1 MLGFGRGQQLMNDVT
16 APWHIGVDV
25 GGTFTDVVLERGA
38 AQVSTKVLTTQDAPE
53 RGVLEGVRAAL
64 ERAGAAPGDVG
75 LVIHGTTLAT
85 NALIERKGAR
95 TALVVTEG
103 FRDSVE
109 MAHENRFEQYDI
121 SMDRPP
127 PLVPR
132 WLRWPVCERMSARGE
147 PLIPLDEASVREVAE
162 RARKHDVDAIAVGLL
177 HSYANPEHEQ
187 RVGALLA
194 KALPDVTVT
203 LSCEVCPEIREYER
217 LSTACANAY
226 VQPRMARYLSALDE
240 ALKALGLSCPFM
252 LMTSGGG
259 LTDLETA
266 VRFPVR
272 LVESGPAGGAVL
284 AAWIARQ
291 RGLDRVL
298 SFDMGGTTAKLCLI
312 DDCMPQT
319 TRSFEVARAWRNLK
333 GSGLPLRIPAIEMV
347 EIGAGGGSIAA
358 VDGLGRLRV
367 GPESAG
373 ADPGPASYG
382 RGGVAATVTDA
393 DLVLGRIDATA
404 FAGGSGLD
412 ARSGA
417 AALNGQVAG
426 PLKMTG
432 PLAAYAVSEV
442 VDENMANAARVHA
455 VEWGK
460 DIRARTMIAFGGA
473 APLHAAR
480 LAEKLELDAVVV
492 PPQAGVGSAVGF
504 LRAPVSYELARSR
517 HMRLSAFD
525 ANDAG
530 ALLEEM
536 ASEARAVVALAAGE
550 AANGLDEVRHL
561 YMRYVGQGHEIA
573 VRLPKG
579 GLGDTDLL
587 RHAFEAAY
595 RRLYD
600 RAIPGQDLEVL
611 SWTVTVSSAPPE
623 VLPTGAPGG
632 DRTDAAA
639 NAPLF
644 DNGGFV
650 EAAMHRREALSAGAS
665 VPGPALI
672 VEDQTTTVVSA
683 AFDAR
688 IEADGSILLT
698 RKDRDIGGTNP

>member
-1 MLGFGRGQQLMNDVT
+1 MNDVT

-64 ERAGAAPGDVG
+64 ERADAAPGDVG

-132 WLRWPVCERMSARGE
+132 WLRWPVRERMSARGE
-147 PLIPLDEASVREVAE
+147 LLIPLDEASVREVAE

-382 RGGVAATVTDA
+382 RGGTAATVTDA

-426 PLKMTG
+426 PLEMTG

-525 ANDAG
+525 TDDAV

-573 VRLPKG
+573 VRLPEG

-644 DNGGFV
+644 DNGSFV

-688 IEADGSILLT
+688 VEADGSILLT

>member
-1 MLGFGRGQQLMNDVT
+1 MNDVT
-16 APWHIGVDV
+16 AHWHIGVDV

-132 WLRWPVCERMSARGE
+132 WLRWPVRERMSARGE
-147 PLIPLDEASVREVAE
+147 PLIPLDEASVREVEE

-226 VQPRMARYLSALDE
+226 VQPRMAGYLSALDE

-417 AALNGQVAG
+417 AALNGQVAE
-426 PLKMTG
+426 PLEMTE

-525 ANDAG
+525 TDDAA

-536 ASEARAVVALAAGE
+536 ASEARAVVALAAGQ

-573 VRLPKG
+573 VRLPEG
-579 GLGDTDLL
+579 GLGDADLL

-623 VLPTGAPGG
+623 VLPAGAPGG

-639 NAPLF
+639 TAPLF

-650 EAAMHRREALSAGAS
+650 EAAMHRREALAAGAS

-688 IEADGSILLT
+688 VEADGSILLT
-698 RKDRDIGGTNP
+698 RKDRDIGGTKP

>member
-1 MLGFGRGQQLMNDVT
+1 MNDSQHPT
-16 APWHIGVDV
+16 PSWRLAVDI
-25 GGTFTDVVLERGA
+25 GGTFTDVVLECAGG
-38 AQVSTKVLTTQDAPE
+38 QVSAKVLTTPEAPE
-53 RGVLEGVRAAL
+53 AGVLEGVRAAL
-64 ERAGAAPGDVG
+64 GEAGAAPGDIA

-121 SMDRPP
+121 QMDRPP

-132 WLRWPVCERMSARGE
+132 WLRWPVRERMDARGRA
-147 PLIPLDEASVREVAE
+147 LVPLDEASVAEVAAL
-162 RARKHDVDAIAVGLL
+162 ARRHSVEAIAVGLL
-177 HSYANPEHEQ
+177 HSYANPAHER

-194 KALPDVTVT
+194 EALPGLPVT

-217 LSTACANAY
+217 LSTASANAY
-226 VQPRMARYLSALDE
+226 VQPRMAGYLRALDSALG
-240 ALKALGLSCPFM
+240 ALGVTCPFM

-266 VRFPVR
+266 IRFPVR

-284 AAWIARQ
+284 AAHIARE

-312 DDCMPQT
+312 DDARPQA

-347 EIGAGGGSIAA
+347 EIGAGGGSIAG

-367 GPESAG
+367 GPKSAG

-382 RGGVAATVTDA
+382 RGGRRATVTDA
-393 DLVLGRIDATA
+393 DLALGRIDADA
-404 FAGGSGLD
+404 FAGGGRRLD
-412 ARSGA
+412 AA
-417 AALNGQVAG
+417 AASAALRRDVAE
-426 PLKMTG
+426 PLAMEE
-432 PLAAYAVSEV
+432 PLAAYALSEV

-460 DIRARTMIAFGGA
+460 DVRARTMIAFGGA

-492 PPQAGVGSAVGF
+492 PANAGVGSAIGF
-504 LRAPVSYELARSR
+504 LRAPVSYEVARSR

-525 ANDAG
+525 PAEAG

-536 ASEARAVVALAAGE
+536 AAEAHAVVAPAVGPAADRLGE
-550 AANGLDEVRHL
+550 ARRA

-573 VRLPKG
+573 APLPEG
-579 GLGDTDLL
+579 GPLEAEEL
-587 RHAFEAAY
+587 RRAFETAY
-595 RRLYD
+595 RQLYD
-600 RAIPGQDLEVL
+600 RAIPDQDVEVL
-611 SWTVTVSSAPPE
+611 SWTVTVSSPPGEAP
-623 VLPTGAPGG
+623 A
-632 DRTDAAA
+632 
-639 NAPLF
+639 
-644 DNGGFV
+644 V
-650 EAAMHRREALSAGAS
+650 EAAAGGGAAEAAPARLFDGGAFADARAWRREALAAGTELA
-665 VPGPALI
+665 GPALI
-672 VEDQTTTVVSA
+672 VEDQTTTVVPA
-683 AFDAR
+683 GFDAR
-688 IEADGSILLT
+688 IEADASILLT
-698 RKDRDIGGTNP
+698 RRTDAAGRREA

>member
-1 MLGFGRGQQLMNDVT
+1 MAEAERQWQ
-16 APWHIGVDV
+16 IGVDV
-25 GGTFTDVVLERGA
+25 GGTFTDVVVERSP
-38 AQVSTKVLTTQDAPE
+38 AQVSTKVLTTPEAPE
-53 RGVLEGVRAAL
+53 RGVLEGVRTVL

-132 WLRWPVCERMSARGE
+132 WLRWPVRERMNAQGE
-147 PLIPLDEASVREVAE
+147 PLVPLDEASVAEVVAQA
-162 RARKHDVDAIAVGLL
+162 RAHGVEAIAVGLL

-187 RVGALLA
+187 RVGAML
-194 KALPDVTVT
+194 KEALPDVPVT

-226 VQPRMARYLSALDE
+226 VQPRMSSYLSALDG

-284 AAWIARQ
+284 AAWIARR

-312 DDCMPQT
+312 DDCDPQT

-382 RGGVAATVTDA
+382 RGGGAATVTDA
-393 DLVLGRIDATA
+393 DLVLGRIDAKA

-412 ARSGA
+412 EKAGA
-417 AALNGQVAG
+417 TALDRQVAS
-426 PLKMTG
+426 PLEMTG
-432 PLAAYAVSEV
+432 LFAAYAVSEV

-473 APLHAAR
+473 APLHAVR
-480 LAEKLELDAVVV
+480 LAEKLELDAVLV
-492 PPQAGVGSAVGF
+492 PMQAGVGSAIGF

-517 HMRLSAFD
+517 HMRLSAFNAD
-525 ANDAG
+525 EAA

-536 ASEARAVVALAAGE
+536 ADEARAVVALAAAE
-550 AANGLDEVRHL
+550 TADGLEEVRHA

-573 VRLPKG
+573 VRLPEG
-579 GLGDTDLL
+579 SLSDTARL
-587 RHAFEAAY
+587 RAAFEAAY
-595 RRLYD
+595 RQLYD

-611 SWTVTVSSAPPE
+611 SWTVTVSSPPP
-623 VLPTGAPGG
+623 PTPPPAMPNGAAG
-632 DRTDAAA
+632 TTAASMA
-639 NAPLF
+639 RLF
-644 DNGGFV
+644 DGGHV
-650 EAAMHRREALSAGAS
+650 VDAPRYRRESLAAGTA
-665 VPGPALI
+665 VAGPSLI
-672 VEDQTTTVVSA
+672 VEDQTATVVSA
-683 AFDAR
+683 DFDAR

-698 RKDRDIGGTNP
+698 RKQQAPERTNP

>member
-1 MLGFGRGQQLMNDVT
+1 MNDVT

-25 GGTFTDVVLERGA
+25 GGTFTDVVMERGA

-53 RGVLEGVRAAL
+53 RGVLEGVRTAL
-64 ERAGAAPGDVG
+64 ERADAAPGDVG

-132 WLRWPVCERMSARGE
+132 WLRWPVRERMSARGE

-162 RARKHDVDAIAVGLL
+162 RAREHDVDAIAVGLL

-382 RGGVAATVTDA
+382 RGGTAATVTDA

-426 PLKMTG
+426 PLEMTG

-525 ANDAG
+525 TNDAA

-573 VRLPKG
+573 VRLPEG

-688 IEADGSILLT
+688 VEADGSILLT